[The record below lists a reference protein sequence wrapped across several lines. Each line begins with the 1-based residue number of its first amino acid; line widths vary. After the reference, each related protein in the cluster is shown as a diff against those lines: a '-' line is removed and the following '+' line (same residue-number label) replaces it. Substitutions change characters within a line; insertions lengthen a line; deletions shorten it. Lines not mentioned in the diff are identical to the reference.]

1 MGSSLTNSVAMIFYS
16 ICCHCVRLKEN
27 TTPNLGIPAVLGVP
41 VVLRGDLFGNI
52 RRSWNIIVQEGIAL
66 RTVLNLTD
74 VLTDSLC
81 TVAPSPQKKSEK
93 WVPSPIFFF
102 RGRGAAAYR
111 LLTDCAEFITSVEE
125 LGS

>member
-1 MGSSLTNSVAMIFYS
+1 M
-16 ICCHCVRLKEN
+16 
-27 TTPNLGIPAVLGVP
+27 
-41 VVLRGDLFGNI
+41 VLRGDLFSNI

-66 RTVLNLTD
+66 RTVFNLTD

-93 WVPSPIFFF
+93 WAPSRFFSG
-102 RGRGAAAYR
+102 GRGAAAYR

>member
-1 MGSSLTNSVAMIFYS
+1 M
-16 ICCHCVRLKEN
+16 
-27 TTPNLGIPAVLGVP
+27 
-41 VVLRGDLFGNI
+41 VLRGDLFGNI

-93 WVPSPIFFF
+93 WAPSPIFFF